1 MRHLIYLLLVANLV
15 FFGWHVLQL
24 QKQDEMVRALPALPV
39 TATRLVT
46 LPEMEQ
52 RQQQELAAEA
62 ETASESEPESAL
74 ESESEPQLQ
83 VGSSLDPEILD
94 PAKQL
99 GMVESL
105 TKQQPPGGGGA
116 ITCRTLG
123 PIMAVA
129 QLKSLTGKL
138 DELGLEPRHRTY
150 ETQESTGYWIYLLA
164 MEYSEAQAIT
174 RILDEHGDK
183 EYYIGEENMISLGR
197 FKEASRAERRMRQ
210 LSKLGLAAVL
220 EPRFK
225 IETVHWLDIDRNTS
239 EAVDLRG
246 VMGDYP
252 GVRLQEQAC
261 Y

>member
-1 MRHLIYLLLVANLV
+1 
-15 FFGWHVLQL
+15 
-24 QKQDEMVRALPALPV
+24 
-39 TATRLVT
+39 
-46 LPEMEQ
+46 
-52 RQQQELAAEA
+52 
-62 ETASESEPESAL
+62 
-74 ESESEPQLQ
+74 
-83 VGSSLDPEILD
+83 
-94 PAKQL
+94 
-99 GMVESL
+99 
-105 TKQQPPGGGGA
+105 
-116 ITCRTLG
+116 
-123 PIMAVA
+123 
-129 QLKSLTGKL
+129 
-138 DELGLEPRHRTY
+138 
-150 ETQESTGYWIYLLA
+150 